1 MLVCVFDLS
10 RERTVWDLEK
20 GAVLCSLSDL
30 LKGKY
35 MPAEEVVGVGT
46 RGRVKPDSRWLII
59 PG

>member
-35 MPAEEVVGVGT
+35 MHAEVVVDVDT
-46 RGRVKPDSRWLII
+46 RGRVKLDSGWLII